1 MLESAT
7 AQGPDLKTTVKILH
21 DLWSGL
27 KLINNEW
34 KNYINKLDTFQ
45 SRPLNIIFTC
55 FNI

>member
-34 KNYINKLDTFQ
+34 KNYINK
-45 SRPLNIIFTC
+45 
-55 FNI
+55 